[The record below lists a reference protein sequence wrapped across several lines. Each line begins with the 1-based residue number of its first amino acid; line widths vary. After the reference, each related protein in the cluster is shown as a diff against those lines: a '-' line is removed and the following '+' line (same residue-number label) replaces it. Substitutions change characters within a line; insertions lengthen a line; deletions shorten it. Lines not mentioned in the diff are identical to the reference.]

1 MDKNVES
8 VLWQFSAC
16 WQSSCEN
23 MRTVNNMR
31 LAYIITFHIRM
42 SVVSACGLWL
52 FPKAWDAREAKQLGL
67 SQKGLSFGL
76 MHASAQQS
84 WHQTSCCKVLSRAC
98 RPLIKK
104 EEKTYQFPSQQA
116 KGTSPASL
124 SRHRLPLDLIE
135 LHVTE
140 ISSPGD
146 TLVVFVGGALDRG
159 LQPPPACRFLKFGNG
174 ASCTGPNSSSSSSSD
189 SFPKKHTWVQKG

>member
-1 MDKNVES
+1 MLT
-8 VLWQFSAC
+8 VLVREHAYCQQHEAGIHHHLPHPHERCEYLCFVAVPTGLGCKRSKAIGLEPKGPELRIDAC
-16 WQSSCEN
+16 N
-23 MRTVNNMR
+23 
-31 LAYIITFHIRM
+31 
-42 SVVSACGLWL
+42 
-52 FPKAWDAREAKQLGL
+52 P
-67 SQKGLSFGL
+67 
-76 MHASAQQS
+76 

-104 EEKTYQFPSQQA
+104 EEKTYQFPSQQP
-116 KGTSPASL
+116 KGSSPASL

-146 TLVVFVGGALDRG
+146 TLVVFVGGALDRD

-174 ASCTGPNSSSSSSSD
+174 ASATGPNSSSSSD
-189 SFPKKHTWVQKG
+189 SFPKKHTWVQKV